1 MLKISIDATAI
12 RDKPSGVGLYAWE
25 LIREL
30 DKLQSEH
37 NFELGITYQPSVKNW
52 LQNNRETPE
61 KLKAFPQ
68 INRLPIPVT
77 ISHLLTRFPNPMIGY
92 YARYFH
98 NPDIVHGTDH
108 VVYPHPRAR
117 KVMTIHDVTFIK
129 YPEFVSN
136 IVRTYTQRIKE
147 CLRWTDLII
156 ANSESTKRD
165 IIEYLGVE
173 EKLIHVTPLAG
184 RYAGY
189 SLSETRPDSNYDFGQ
204 PYILFVGTIEP
215 RKNITTLIEAFN
227 YLKTR
232 YKIPHNLVLI
242 GQKGWLYEPIFQAIN
257 QSPFCDSIY
266 HLNYLSDSAV
276 AGFYRRA
283 AVFVY
288 PSIYEGFGL
297 PVLEAMTLGCPV
309 ITSNTSSLPE
319 VAGDAALLINPE
331 DNLELAE
338 AIFKVI
344 SDNSFRDN
352 LITQGYARAKQFSWQ
367 KTALLTLAAYQSL
380 S

>member
-1 MLKISIDATAI
+1 
-12 RDKPSGVGLYAWE
+12 
-25 LIREL
+25 
-30 DKLQSEH
+30 
-37 NFELGITYQPSVKNW
+37 
-52 LQNNRETPE
+52 
-61 KLKAFPQ
+61 
-68 INRLPIPVT
+68 
-77 ISHLLTRFPNPMIGY
+77 
-92 YARYFH
+92 
-98 NPDIVHGTDH
+98 
-108 VVYPHPRAR
+108 
-117 KVMTIHDVTFIK
+117 MTIHDVTFIK

-136 IVRTYTQRIKE
+136 IVRTYTQRIKD

-283 AVFVY
+283 EVFVY

-297 PVLEAMTLGCPV
+297 PVLEA
-309 ITSNTSSLPE
+309 SSGRGSPI
-319 VAGDAALLINPE
+319 D
-331 DNLELAE
+331 
-338 AIFKVI
+338 
-344 SDNSFRDN
+344 
-352 LITQGYARAKQFSWQ
+352 
-367 KTALLTLAAYQSL
+367 
-380 S
+380 